1 MTRPNEKAE
10 TGASAERET
19 PPPTPRWVKVFA
31 VVVGVI
37 LAVVVVLHA
46 TGHGMHGH

>member
-10 TGASAERET
+10 TETSVDREM
-19 PPPTPRWVKVFA
+19 PPPTPRWVKVF
-31 VVVGVI
+31 VVVLGVI
-37 LAVVVVLHA
+37 LIVVVVLHA